1 MPYEIMNTGFVTLLF
16 TESMNFT
23 ETAVMVMQEFTK
35 ASESITRTIVLFNVL
50 TFGDSSV
57 MVLSRVTARG

>member
-1 MPYEIMNTGFVTLLF
+1 
-16 TESMNFT
+16 MNFT
-23 ETAVMVMQEFTK
+23 ETAVMVMQEFTT

>member
-23 ETAVMVMQEFTK
+23 ETAVMVMQEFTT

-50 TFGDSSV
+50 TFGD
-57 MVLSRVTARG
+57 GIE